1 MLARP
6 WWRKSAGSSTFA
18 FKKQDPK
25 KGLFHILEKHVDGV
39 SGTALVRNGSIRT
52 EYRPELEGEGV
63 MGGEDI

>member
-1 MLARP
+1 MLEP
-6 WWRKSAGSSTFA
+6 SGWQKSARSSTFA